1 MFAALATQSI
11 SALWKVKIDMLG
23 NIAEVLVR
31 RSDHGEKGG
40 SGVALNNPGTKVD
53 DDIAV

>member
-23 NIAEVLVR
+23 NIAEVLVE
-31 RSDHGEKGG
+31 RSDHGAKGG
-40 SGVALNNPGTKVD
+40 SGVMFNNPDTEVD
-53 DDIAV
+53 NIAV